1 MNRKKY
7 SILIMSILIIIFM
20 QIYTTPVFAVS
31 QTDAII
37 AFAKS
42 KIGSS
47 EYNGLCL
54 KFCRDAYEAAGIYSS
69 ARPNTA
75 YEAGTLWIQST
86 SSSNIPIGALVFFDY
101 TWHATAGHVGI
112 YIGNGK
118 MIDAESAY
126 GGVQIRN
133 FSTRGYR
140 GWGYYGGIKP
150 NDNTSG
156 PPEAP
161 ANVRTQNGKRLFSDK
176 EYITFYWDTS
186 VSATD
191 YWIYMW
197 KDGKQI
203 YATDMGNNTSFTS
216 APTSAGKYTLIVRAG
231 NNFGY
236 SNGPASVDFIVYDK
250 LPSTPS
256 NLMSID
262 KKTVYSSS
270 EYISF
275 SWDSVSTATNYIVS
289 LWQNGVFLYETD
301 MQASTG
307 FTSAPIVPGKYT
319 FTVKAKN
326 DYGLSNEAV
335 FNFVV
340 GWYTVK
346 YDLNGGT
353 GVLQEQ
359 KKVYGEPL
367 VLNGISPFKENY
379 VFCGWAQSPNGPVE
393 YQPGSVYSKNDN
405 ITLYAVWKES
415 ALLGD
420 VNGDGTIDAA
430 DAVMIQRYDSG
441 LTTLTD
447 EQLTAADVNADGLVD
462 AADAVKIQRYDAG
475 LIAAL

>member
-1 MNRKKY
+1 
-7 SILIMSILIIIFM
+7 
-20 QIYTTPVFAVS
+20 
-31 QTDAII
+31 
-37 AFAKS
+37 
-42 KIGSS
+42 
-47 EYNGLCL
+47 
-54 KFCRDAYEAAGIYSS
+54 
-69 ARPNTA
+69 
-75 YEAGTLWIQST
+75 
-86 SSSNIPIGALVFFDY
+86 
-101 TWHATAGHVGI
+101 
-112 YIGNGK
+112 
-118 MIDAESAY
+118 
-126 GGVQIRN
+126 
-133 FSTRGYR
+133 
-140 GWGYYGGIKP
+140 
-150 NDNTSG
+150 
-156 PPEAP
+156 
-161 ANVRTQNGKRLFSDK
+161 
-176 EYITFYWDTS
+176 
-186 VSATD
+186 
-191 YWIYMW
+191 MW

-216 APTSAGKYTLIVRAG
+216 APTSSGKYTLIVRAG

-289 LWQNGVFLYETD
+289 LWQNGVCLYETD

-447 EQLTAADVNADGLVD
+447 EQLAAADVNADGLVD

-475 LIAAL
+475 LIASL